1 MISEPTRRIRPF
13 RPELDTPHAC
23 CGKCD
28 RRLNGNGECERCK
41 PLDAFLVAK
50 MDMES
55 KE

>member
-23 CGKCD
+23 CPECD
-28 RRLNGNGECERCK
+28 HRLQDGECERCK

-50 MDMES
+50 MDRES